1 MIVGSFGQIATEIAH
16 DHGVEGQAP
25 LRPRSS
31 AYARPEPVP
40 QPAEFIQPTAYT
52 FRPLVFDQAKR
63 ACNHNYMNTPQADP
77 GPADDAAGT
86 DNDTNASSQSAGKA
100 NATEELRGWF
110 TGRLPGDWFT
120 AAPDIQADREEV
132 TIVGV
137 LPAPETAGA
146 SDAERAAAAE
156 GRIRR
161 FREETR
167 SRRIE
172 IAREAEHKF
181 RRKVSWGVTC
191 ADVTEMFTTLSIPVM
206 TRLRQPERRVLDT
219 LVEAGVARS
228 RSDALA
234 WCVRLTGENAD
245 AWLARLRDALRHVE
259 HVRDQGP
266 GSA

>member
-1 MIVGSFGQIATEIAH
+1 MNTS
-16 DHGVEGQAP
+16 QAD
-25 LRPRSS
+25 SD
-31 AYARPEPVP
+31 
-40 QPAEFIQPTAYT
+40 PAE
-52 FRPLVFDQAKR
+52 
-63 ACNHNYMNTPQADP
+63 
-77 GPADDAAGT
+77 DAAGT
-86 DNDTNASSQSAGKA
+86 GNDTNTSGQSAGESKA
-100 NATEELRGWF
+100 GDSKAGDSKARDSKAGSAGEVRGWF
-110 TGRLPGDWFT
+110 TGRLPGDWFA
-120 AAPDIQADREEV
+120 AAPDIQADREEITV
-132 TIVGV
+132 VGV

-191 ADVTEMFTTLSIPVM
+191 ADVTEMFTTLSVPVM

-219 LVEAGVARS
+219 LVDAGVARS

-245 AWLARLRDALRHVE
+245 AWLSRLRAALRHVE
-259 HVRDQGP
+259 EVRDQGP

>member
-1 MIVGSFGQIATEIAH
+1 
-16 DHGVEGQAP
+16 
-25 LRPRSS
+25 
-31 AYARPEPVP
+31 
-40 QPAEFIQPTAYT
+40 
-52 FRPLVFDQAKR
+52 
-63 ACNHNYMNTPQADP
+63 MNTPQADP

-86 DNDTNASSQSAGKA
+86 DNDTNPGSQDAGAGKA

-120 AAPDIQADREEV
+120 AAPDIQAD
-132 TIVGV
+132 
-137 LPAPETAGA
+137 
-146 SDAERAAAAE
+146 
-156 GRIRR
+156 
-161 FREETR
+161 REETR

-191 ADVTEMFTTLSIPVM
+191 ADVTEMFTTLSVPVM

-234 WCVRLTGENAD
+234 WCVRLTGENSD

-259 HVRDQGP
+259 EVRDQGP
-266 GSA
+266 GAA

>member
-1 MIVGSFGQIATEIAH
+1 VTW
-16 DHGVEGQAP
+16 P
-25 LRPRSS
+25 P
-31 AYARPEPVP
+31 
-40 QPAEFIQPTAYT
+40 
-52 FRPLVFDQAKR
+52 VFDQATCSR
-63 ACNHNYMNTPQADP
+63 NHNYMSTSQADSTP
-77 GPADDAAGT
+77 VDDVSGT
-86 DNDTNASSQSAGKA
+86 GNDTNAGRQYAGEGKA
-100 NATEELRGWF
+100 GEGPAGERKAREGKAEEGKAGESESSGAEKVRAWF
-110 TGRLPGDWFT
+110 AGRLPGEWFT
-120 AAPDIQADREEV
+120 AAPDIQADREEI

-137 LPAPETAGA
+137 LPAPKAAGS

-172 IAREAEHKF
+172 IAQEAEHKF

-191 ADVTEMFTTLSIPVM
+191 ADVTEMFTTLSVPVM

-219 LVEAGVARS
+219 LVDAGVARS

-245 AWLARLRDALRHVE
+245 AWLARLRAALRHVE
-259 HVRDQGP
+259 EVRDQGP